1 MADFAYTDYDYEYDQ
16 EGDGGDYVDYFDEDI
31 YEFPV
36 GEPWEEEEEEEEEDP
51 ASQFTLTELYEY
63 CVVPT
68 VSDSYLHLCN
78 LLVWSLVFTLTTR
91 IVRPPAWLVHMASTA
106 CGGVVAWHL
115 FGLRTGYMAC
125 LTGVGS
131 LALVVTHLAT
141 RSRRGPWTCAACVAF
156 LIFCELWWA
165 DPIDWHSIR
174 GPQMVILMKLVS
186 VGYDLDAATLA
197 SAPNPL
203 EMAGYVM
210 NPGTIIFGPWI
221 SFGTYLKVLQP
232 LPWSLWLIP
241 GIVIRLTASIM
252 FLLMSTCYTSWL
264 LPDSI
269 NRWGLAYREA
279 LSFRLSHY
287 FVSYLSEAS
296 ALLAGLNMGKVAR
309 PYFIEI
315 PRSLVEVVI
324 YWNVPMH
331 HWLKTY
337 VFKTARNHLGI
348 FWALLLTYSMS
359 ALFHGLNFQLAAVLL
374 SLGFYTFVEYSLRAK
389 LSSVFDACI
398 LARPCSDTC
407 LHKQKARS
415 WFSLSTNLVF
425 TVLTVFH
432 LAYLGIM
439 FDSSS
444 QQQETGYSMIH
455 TLNKWQ
461 ALNYASHWVMFICY
475 VMYSVI

>member
-1 MADFAYTDYDYEYDQ
+1 MADFAYYDYDQ
-16 EGDGGDYVDYFDEDI
+16 ESDSAEYVDYYDEDI
-31 YEFPV
+31 YEFP
-36 GEPWEEEEEEEEEDP
+36 GEEPWEEEEEEEIT
-51 ASQFTLTELYEY
+51 SQFTLSELYEY

-68 VSDSYLHLCN
+68 LSDSYHHLYN
-78 LLVWSLVFTLTTR
+78 LLVWSLVFMLTTR
-91 IVRPPAWLVHMASTA
+91 IVRPPAWLVHLISTA
-106 CGGVVAWHL
+106 CGCVVVWDL

-125 LTGVGS
+125 LTGVGI
-131 LALVVTHLAT
+131 LALVVSHYASQ
-141 RSRRGPWTCAACVAF
+141 SRRGPWTCVACVAF
-156 LIFCELWWA
+156 LIFGELWWA
-165 DPIDWHSIR
+165 DPVDWHSIR
-174 GPQMVILMKLVS
+174 GSQMIILMKLVS
-186 VGYDLDAATLA
+186 VGYDLDSATLL
-197 SAPNPL
+197 SPPNPL
-203 EMAGYVM
+203 EIAGYIM
-210 NPGTIIFGPWI
+210 NPGTVIFGPWF
-221 SFGTYLKVLQP
+221 SFSSYLKVVGP
-232 LPWSLWLIP
+232 LSWSLWLIP
-241 GIVIRLTASIM
+241 GIVLRLALSIM
-252 FLLMSTCYTSWL
+252 FLLVSTCYTSWL
-264 LPDSI
+264 VPDSA

-279 LSFRLSHY
+279 LSFRFSHY
-287 FVSYLSEAS
+287 FVSYLSETS
-296 ALLAGLNMGKVAR
+296 ALLAGLDMSKVAR
-309 PYFIEI
+309 PYFIEL

-389 LSSVFDACI
+389 LASVFDACI

-407 LHKQKARS
+407 SHKQKACS

-425 TVLTVFH
+425 GMLTVFH

-455 TLNKWQ
+455 TLNKWSS
-461 ALNYASHWVMFICY
+461 LNYASHWVTF
-475 VMYSVI
+475 V